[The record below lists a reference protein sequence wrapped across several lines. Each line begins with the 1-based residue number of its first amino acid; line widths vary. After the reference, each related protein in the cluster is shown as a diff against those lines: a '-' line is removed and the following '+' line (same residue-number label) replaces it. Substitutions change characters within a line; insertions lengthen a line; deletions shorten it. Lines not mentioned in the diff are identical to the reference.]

1 MASEQRSDLLMFEQK
16 YLDYLI
22 KLGEADAEAR
32 CDEICKFLD
41 I

>member
-1 MASEQRSDLLMFEQK
+1 MASEQRGDLLMFEQK

-22 KLGEADAEAR
+22 KLGEADVETR

>member
-1 MASEQRSDLLMFEQK
+1 MSARLGALLTFEQK

-22 KLGEADAEAR
+22 KLGEVDAEAR
-32 CDEICKFLD
+32 CDEIYKFLD

>member
-1 MASEQRSDLLMFEQK
+1 VSEQLRLRITFEQK

-32 CDEICKFLD
+32 CGEICKLLD
-41 I
+41 F

>member
-1 MASEQRSDLLMFEQK
+1 MASAQLGALLTFEQT